1 MRLEAIQWES
11 GQPLTDDYVSR
22 FEKTGELYDYNP
34 WESESWQ
41 ARAAWLDRERVLGA
55 DRQRV
60 ADALRRFNERAGNA
74 YEAMDAIE
82 RLRDAR
88 TLCVVGGQQASL
100 FTGPLLVIY
109 KAVTLLRLAREASEK
124 LNRPVV
130 PVFWI
135 AGEDHDFDEVNHV
148 HHLTSD
154 LQVDKIKVEHPT
166 GLRTSVSQTKLSREQ
181 REDALQQLEQSLMP
195 TEFKEELMQ
204 SFRAAAEESATLADL
219 FARLMAKL
227 FGPQG
232 LVLLDSDDPAL
243 RELEGAMFRKLI
255 EQSGELNEAFI
266 KGRDRLVA
274 GGYLPQAEIHANAAN
289 LFVYDEKGE
298 RILLYADDNGGFTDR
313 KGERRFS
320 RERLLDWADTAPE
333 RLSNNV
339 MTRPLMQDYLLPVL
353 AAVLGP
359 AEIAYWGLTREAFHR
374 LGLRMPLLIPR
385 LGFTLVEGTVYKNMQ
400 KYGLTFED
408 VMLRFEDKQQEWL
421 RAQDRLQLE
430 ARFEEVKE
438 QFRLG
443 YEPLIAAISD
453 INPGL
458 KKLGE
463 TNLGKIIEQIEF
475 LQHKAE
481 DGLRSRNES
490 GLRQFQR
497 IGLTIAPGGKPQER
511 VYNIAAYLNKYGDGW
526 LKELL
531 ELPLAIDGKHYICYM

>member
-11 GQPLTDDYVSR
+11 GQPLTDDYGSR

-34 WESESWQ
+34 WEMESWR
-41 ARAAWLDRERVLGA
+41 ARASWLDHERVRGA

-60 ADALRRFNERAGNA
+60 ADVLRRFNERAGNA
-74 YEAMDAIE
+74 CEAMDAIE
-82 RLRDAR
+82 RLRDPQ

-109 KAVTLLRLAREASEK
+109 KAITLIRTAREFSEK

-148 HHLTSD
+148 NYLTSN
-154 LQVDKIKVEHPT
+154 LQVDKIKVDHPT
-166 GLRTSVSQTKLSREQ
+166 GLRTSVSQTKLNREQ
-181 REDALQQLEQSLMP
+181 WEEALQQLEQSLMP
-195 TEFKEELMQ
+195 TEFKDGLVQ
-204 SFRAAAEESATLADL
+204 SLRAAAEESATLVDG

-227 FGPQG
+227 FGSYG

-243 RELEGAMFRKLI
+243 RKLEGTMFRTMVERSSELSDAFLMGR
-255 EQSGELNEAFI
+255 EQLLA
-266 KGRDRLVA
+266 A
-274 GGYLPQAEIHANAAN
+274 GYEPQAELHTKAAN
-289 LFVYDEKGE
+289 LFVYDEEGE
-298 RILLYADDNGGFTDR
+298 RTLLYADDNGGFTDR

-339 MTRPLMQDYLLPVL
+339 MTRPLMQEFILPVL

-374 LGLRMPLLIPR
+374 LGMRMPLLVPR
-385 LGFTLVEGTVYKNMQ
+385 LGFTLVEGTVHKNMQ

-408 VMLRFEDKQQEWL
+408 VLQRLEDKQQEWL

-430 ARFEEVKE
+430 ARFSEVKE
-438 QFRLG
+438 QFRIG
-443 YEPLIAAISD
+443 YEPLIAAISE

-458 KKLGE
+458 KKLGD

-481 DGLRSRNES
+481 DGLRSQNEA

-497 IGLTIAPGGKPQER
+497 IGLSIVPGGKAQER
-511 VYNIAAYLNKYGDGW
+511 VYNISAYLNKYGEGW

-531 ELPLAIDGKHYICYM
+531 ELPMNMDGKHYICYM